1 MLVIQACQVFTNQQ
15 LPPVS
20 SDARQGCAPEEEG
33 KHIVLQR
40 PHTLLLLSSIT
51 GGSAQRG
58 LYTGALA
65 DQIARAD
72 GKTTI
77 EEMQSRARVQ
87 MLQQHPDC
95 SWQIPEMRSTL
106 LKRLVLPESKK
117 ADNISADEPEAQP
130 PKDNEE

>member
-1 MLVIQACQVFTNQQ
+1 MIQACQVFTNQQ

-20 SDARQGCAPEEEG
+20 SDARQGCAPEVEG

-65 DQIARAD
+65 DQIASAD

-117 ADNISADEPEAQP
+117 VDSISAD
-130 PKDNEE
+130 